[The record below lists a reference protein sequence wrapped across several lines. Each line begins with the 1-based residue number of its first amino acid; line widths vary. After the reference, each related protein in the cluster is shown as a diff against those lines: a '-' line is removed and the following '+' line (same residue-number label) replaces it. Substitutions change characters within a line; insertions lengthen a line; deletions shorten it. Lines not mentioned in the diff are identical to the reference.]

1 MAVGIFAYLVP
12 VLFLLVLVPYT
23 QCAPSALGRRAVSD
37 ADSGIANVFHATTS
51 FHATNRLITP
61 NPPFFHGKRSQ
72 SSSKLGIADPI
83 IIGLSV
89 CLVIAGGIT
98 CVYFHQRA
106 KARRAATNTNAKP
119 ESAELA
125 IMELQRIRLSATING
140 PTVRSIHE
148 DELAPRASP
157 IPFARGSREGV

>member
-12 VLFLLVLVPYT
+12 VLFQLVLVPYT
-23 QCAPSALGRRAVSD
+23 EGAPSALGRRAVSD
-37 ADSGIANVFHATTS
+37 ADPGIANIFHATTS
-51 FHATNRLITP
+51 FRATNRLTTP
-61 NPPFFHGKRSQ
+61 NQGKRSQ
-72 SSSKLGIADPI
+72 SSAKLGIADPI

-98 CVYFHQRA
+98 YVYFHQRA
-106 KARRAATNTNAKP
+106 KARRVAANTNAKP
-119 ESAELA
+119 EGTEEA

-148 DELAPRASP
+148 DQPAPRASP